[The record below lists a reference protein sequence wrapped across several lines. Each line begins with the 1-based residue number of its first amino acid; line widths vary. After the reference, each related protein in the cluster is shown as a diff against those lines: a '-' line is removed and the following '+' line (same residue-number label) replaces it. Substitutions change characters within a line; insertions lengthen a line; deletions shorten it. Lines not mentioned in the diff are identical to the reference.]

1 MLNTMLSAD
10 ATLNGS
16 ESIAFVA
23 LMIAVVVIIGGF
35 ILAFV
40 ELRKAKIRADQES
53 QLRQLVDRYERLAE
67 NSLDAQ
73 QRAAADLAEL
83 RARVAAVEQ
92 LLRAV

>member
-1 MLNTMLSAD
+1 MLNTVLTAD
-10 ATLNGS
+10 TTLNGS

-23 LMIAVVVIIGGF
+23 LMIAIVVIIGGF
-35 ILAFV
+35 TLAFV
-40 ELRKAKIRADQES
+40 ELRKAKIRGNQEA
-53 QLRQLVDRYERLAE
+53 QLRQLVERYERLAE

-83 RARVAAVEQ
+83 RSRVAAMEQ